1 MVALGPEVLFGVF
14 VAWHAFKLGVAG
26 YLYFAYGE
34 DFFAQCSDPE
44 KAKHGEHDADEAVV
58 VKGFATGDLEP
69 GAGAPGLKNRRVT
82 QLQGQGTL

>member
-14 VAWHAFKLGVAG
+14 VAWHAVKLGVAG

-44 KAKHGEHDADEAVV
+44 KAKHGERDADETVV
-58 VKGFATGDLEP
+58 VKGFATGELEP
-69 GAGAPGLKNRRVT
+69 GAVLKNRRVV
-82 QLQGQGTL
+82 QLQGHSTL

>member
-14 VAWHAFKLGVAG
+14 VAWHAVKLGVAG

-44 KAKHGEHDADEAVV
+44 KAKHGERDADETVV
-58 VKGFATGDLEP
+58 VKGFATGELEP
-69 GAGAPGLKNRRVT
+69 GAVLKNRRVV
-82 QLQGQGTL
+82 QLGAAARS

>member
-69 GAGAPGLKNRRVT
+69 GAPGLKNRRVT